1 MTTIID
7 QFRTIHCPSRKGIAA
22 LAAQSPRLGDLA
34 QSHPVLF
41 VALATGYGDPVR
53 RAAAIEAALAGRR
66 LRTVCDLAAIPYCLR
81 SVPRD
86 LCPVPLPHADW
97 SSDASPVL
105 AQFIPDD
112 PLTLCN
118 WVPAIFFANG
128 AAGEAF
134 AMWLAIRHELFTRE
148 FRSTRQLLPIA
159 LYAWFAQHP
168 EHELHGFLPA
178 RWSARGGS
186 RRLLNATRAWLYR
199 IGCRIYLPGSDAQEH
214 QAVPFTIGP
223 FQAIELSDYRALL
236 AEQQA
241 MDNCLDRYGRRIA
254 SGSHAVFSLRTQT
267 GEPVANFEVAIHA
280 PNGPLISEI
289 RGRSNVDLAPEI
301 IQPVLRWVA
310 ASSDFLRRRAVDAGG
325 HGREADDIFA
335 ELIAPYVT
343 THQEALASFGPV
355 TLQSLES
362 DLSELAKRL
371 GMTNWPVRYERTQ
384 GV

>member
-1 MTTIID
+1 MTSIID
-7 QFRTIHCPSRKGIAA
+7 QFRTIHCPSRKGIVA
-22 LAAQSPRLGDLA
+22 LAAQSPRLCDLA

-41 VALATGYGDPVR
+41 VALATGYGDPIR

-66 LRTVCDLAAIPYCLR
+66 LRIVCDLAAIPYCLR

-118 WVPAIFFANG
+118 WVPAIFFANS

-134 AMWLAIRHELFTRE
+134 AMWLAVRHELFTRE
-148 FRSTRQLLPIA
+148 YRSIRQLLPIA

-168 EHELHGFLPA
+168 EHELHGLLPA

-199 IGCRIYLPGSDAQEH
+199 IGCRVYLPGSNVQEH
-214 QAVPFTIGP
+214 QAVPLAIGR
-223 FQAIELSDYRALL
+223 FLAFELTDYRELL
-236 AEQQA
+236 AEQQV

-254 SGSHAVFSLRTQT
+254 SGSHAIFSLRTEA
-267 GEPVANFEVAIHA
+267 GERVANFEVAIHA
-280 PNGPLISEI
+280 PNGPLVSEI
-289 RGRSNVDLAPEI
+289 QGRSNQELAPDI
-301 IQPVLRWVA
+301 SHQVQRWVA
-310 ASSDFLRRRAVDAGG
+310 LSADNLRRRAVDEDGG
-325 HGREADDIFA
+325 RRAADHLFA
-335 ELIAPYVT
+335 ELITPYVS
-343 THQEALASFGPV
+343 THREALASYGPV
-355 TLQSLES
+355 TLESLES
-362 DLSELAKRL
+362 NLSELAKRL

-384 GV
+384 GA

>member
-7 QFRTIHCPSRKGIAA
+7 QFRTIHCPSRKGIVA
-22 LAAQSPRLGDLA
+22 LAAQSPRLSDLA

-66 LRTVCDLAAIPYCLR
+66 LRIVCDLAAIPYCLR

-118 WVPAIFFANG
+118 WVPAIFFANS

-134 AMWLAIRHELFTRE
+134 AMWLAVRHELFTRE
-148 FRSTRQLLPIA
+148 FRSIRQLLPIA

-168 EHELHGFLPA
+168 EHELHGLLPA

-199 IGCRIYLPGSDAQEH
+199 IGCRVYLPGSNVQEH
-214 QAVPFTIGP
+214 QAVPLAIGR
-223 FQAIELSDYRALL
+223 FLAFELTDYRELL
-236 AEQQA
+236 AEQQV

-254 SGSHAVFSLRTQT
+254 SGSHAIFSLRTEA
-267 GEPVANFEVAIHA
+267 GERVANFEVAIHA
-280 PNGPLISEI
+280 PNGPLVSEI
-289 RGRSNVDLAPEI
+289 QGRSNQELAPEI
-301 IQPVLRWVA
+301 CNLVQRWVA
-310 ASSDFLRRRAVDAGG
+310 VSADNLRRRAVDEDGG
-325 HGREADDIFA
+325 RSAADDLFA
-335 ELIAPYVT
+335 ELIAPYVK
-343 THQEALASFGPV
+343 THMKALENFGPV